1 MSEHPTLW
9 ARAAEDRRWTTV
21 FLALLCIGLLAWTFR
36 VAVGGTLFRLQEIEV
51 VGVDQDDAELVRLY
65 VAEPKGQYL
74 WRVEEY
80 RVAQR
85 VRLIPWARAV
95 RVHKVWPDRV
105 RVTLRRDRPAAQ
117 ALVEG
122 RLVDLSA
129 HGRMIGLRH
138 VASGQPLVQGVHDD
152 ASRKMAMAA
161 RRSFNAVRS
170 EEELSEL
177 RIHDLGVS
185 IYDRQGIEY
194 RLGRDRFESRLRKAE
209 RVRQGLMKRRVRF
222 NRMILDDDR
231 HPNRVVVRRGS

>member
-1 MSEHPTLW
+1 VTEHPTLW
-9 ARAAEDRRWTTV
+9 ARAAEDRRWTAV

-36 VAVGGTLFRLQEIEV
+36 VAVGGTLFRLQEIDV
-51 VGVDQDDAELVRLY
+51 VGVDEAQAEVVRLY

-74 WRVEEY
+74 WRIVEG

-85 VRLIPWARAV
+85 VRLIPWARNV
-95 RVHKVWPDRV
+95 RVQKVWPDRLRITV
-105 RVTLRRDRPAAQ
+105 RRDEAVAQ

-129 HGRMIGLRH
+129 HGRMIGLRNA
-138 VASGQPLVQGVHDD
+138 ASDQPLVQGAQDQ
-152 ASRKMAMAA
+152 AARKMAMAA
-161 RRSFNAVRS
+161 RRGFNKVRS

-177 RIHDLGVS
+177 RVHDLGVS
-185 IYDRQGIEY
+185 VFDRQGVEY

-209 RVRQGLMKRRVRF
+209 QVRQGLEKRRVRF
-222 NRMILDDDR
+222 NRVILDDER